1 MMLSTS
7 KPALAR
13 ITLAVALL
21 GALPGALPA
30 QSLWNPQHPQPSLF
44 ADATAR
50 NIGDILTVVISEQ
63 QRIKNQEKSTFD
75 KESTLDAALQE
86 FNLLPNAFNP
96 LPAIKGKSTR
106 EFEGDAKYDKTG
118 SFETRIAVV
127 VIDVLPNGNM
137 LIEGRRRVIID
148 KETKTMRL
156 TGLVRPFD
164 ISGSNTVLS
173 SQVANASIAY
183 EGDGPLTS
191 ATNRGW
197 LSSLLDVVWPF

>member
-1 MMLSTS
+1 MITLDQSR
-7 KPALAR
+7 PLAR
-13 ITLAVALL
+13 LLITLVAFLVL
-21 GALPGALPA
+21 AGAAGA
-30 QSLWNPQHPQPSLF
+30 QSLWNPQHPQPAFF

-50 NIGDILTVVISEQ
+50 NVGDILSVVISEQ
-63 QRIKNQEKSTFD
+63 QKIKNQEKSTFD
-75 KESTLDAALQE
+75 KESTLDAALE
-86 FNLLPNAFNP
+86 DFKVFPDAFNP
-96 LPAIKGKSTR
+96 LPTVKGRSTR

-118 SFETRIAVV
+118 SFETRVSVV

-137 LIEGRRRVIID
+137 LIEGRRKVVID

-164 ISGSNTVLS
+164 VTSVNTVLS

-183 EGDGPLTS
+183 EGVGPLTT

-197 LSSLLDVVWPF
+197 LSNLLDTIWPF